1 MLGAQIRRCSASTN
15 GGGACDA
22 TPMRD
27 EPFCFWHH
35 PDHAKEAAEARRLG
49 GVRRKRESLVG
60 GAYEF
65 SGLRSVD
72 DIRRL
77 LEIAVAD
84 GLGLDNSVA
93 RARLLVSVALAGV
106 KLLEVG
112 DIEERLA
119 QLESVMEPR
128 LARR

>member
-1 MLGAQIRRCSASTN
+1 MLGAQIRRCTASTN
-15 GGGACDA
+15 VGGACDA

-27 EPFCFWHH
+27 EAFCFWHH
-35 PDHAKEAAEARRLG
+35 PDHAKEAADARRLG

-119 QLESVMEPR
+119 QLESVIEPR